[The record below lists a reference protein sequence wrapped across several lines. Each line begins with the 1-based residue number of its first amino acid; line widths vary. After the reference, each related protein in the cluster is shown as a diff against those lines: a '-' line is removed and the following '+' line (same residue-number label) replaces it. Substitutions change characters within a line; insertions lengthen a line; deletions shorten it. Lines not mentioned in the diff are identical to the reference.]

1 VVAAV
6 VNAATG
12 GSGSVFVRIQAEPL
26 VSQLSDVYVTS
37 LAGNDTLVYDSTDQR
52 WENKPVRNI
61 YNIAALSAN
70 SVLYLDAGKV
80 VTGNGNIVFD
90 GTEFAVNS
98 VGIRSG
104 SSTFGG
110 YFESL
115 GGAIG
120 AKIKIT
126 PNASA
131 ASNGVIYNTGFVT
144 GSAGPHIFQ
153 IDGTEVIRF
162 KTSGQT
168 RFFPLSTA
176 PSGAEAGDVYYDSG
190 TNKLRCYDGTA
201 WNDLF

>member
-1 VVAAV
+1 MHVRIVPGTVLGGTDSNVEIISVAA
-6 VNAATG
+6 
-12 GSGSVFVRIQAEPL
+12 
-26 VSQLSDVYVTS
+26 
-37 LAGNDTLVYDSTDQR
+37 NDTLVYDSVDAR

-61 YNIAALSAN
+61 YNIAGLSAN
-70 SVLYLDAGKV
+70 AVLYLDASKV
-80 VTGNGNIVFD
+80 VTGTGNIIFD

-115 GGAIG
+115 GGATG

-126 PNASA
+126 PNTSA

-153 IDGTEVIRF
+153 INGTEVIRF
-162 KTSGQT
+162 KASGQT